1 MSRALR
7 IVHETSYT
15 YPEGLSRAVL
25 QVRMSPKSSAAQK
38 IENWKSE
45 IEGGKKEFSFTVNLY
60 SIS

>member
-1 MSRALR
+1 MSRSLR

-15 YPEGLSRAVL
+15 YPEGLSHAVL
-25 QVRMSPKSSAAQK
+25 QVRLSPKSSEGQK
-38 IENWKSE
+38 IENWQCE